1 MCGCEQSNNLERLKF
16 QVTTSPDLIAN
27 CAFELSSL
35 NYNKNADSFKKTLC
49 IINPVD
55 FLSNKSTLWLRLWL
69 INHNL
74 KQSDELFREI
84 ASFIDGAPRE
94 HVQTL
99 TWRTKPEKG
108 AGVMQMRQIGH
119 MQINKGACTKLGTE
133 RTSSPYVN
141 LTAHTQ
147 LRGELQDQT
156 SLSKDFMALCGLKRC
171 CG

>member
-1 MCGCEQSNNLERLKF
+1 
-16 QVTTSPDLIAN
+16 
-27 CAFELSSL
+27 
-35 NYNKNADSFKKTLC
+35 
-49 IINPVD
+49 
-55 FLSNKSTLWLRLWL
+55 
-69 INHNL
+69 
-74 KQSDELFREI
+74 
-84 ASFIDGAPRE
+84 
-94 HVQTL
+94 
-99 TWRTKPEKG
+99 
-108 AGVMQMRQIGH
+108 MQMRQIGH